1 MKPNYKKRNTTTIL
15 ERDDRY
21 MIQNKKDYIEY
32 LEADRVANFKT
43 RKKPRIYGDYCWK
56 YLRIMRKYEYLINC
70 RSDVFSKI
78 CCLFVGY
85 KFARM
90 RLITGIQ
97 ISENVFG
104 KGLGLFHYGSIVVNE
119 TARFGDYCVIQNG
132 VNISKNVTGGD
143 RIYLAPGAK
152 INGDV
157 HIANGVIIGSNAVVT
172 HSIEEENTTW
182 AGIPAKKISDKG
194 YRVKEQ

>member
-1 MKPNYKKRNTTTIL
+1 
-15 ERDDRY
+15 
-21 MIQNKKDYIEY
+21 MIQNKKDYLEY

-43 RKKPRIYGDYCWK
+43 RNKPQLFGDYCWK

-70 RSDVFSKI
+70 RTDIVSKLYCQI
-78 CCLFVGY
+78 VRYRLS
-85 KFARM
+85 RM

-132 VNISKNVTGGD
+132 VNVSRNVIGGD

-152 INGDV
+152 INGDLY
-157 HIANGVIIGSNAVVT
+157 IANGVIIGSNAVVT
-172 HSIEEENTTW
+172 RSIDEDNTTW
-182 AGIPAKKISDKG
+182 AGVPAKKISDKG
-194 YRVKEQ
+194 YRVE